1 MWIETRLLS
10 SATWDR
16 LEHAESVHS
25 RELQQYNSNMRA
37 WLSKQSAVVALSLS
51 VRVCWLTLSGKELRA
66 AVGTLDGSAPPYL
79 RSAFVGIRS
88 LSDAHAAFEL
98 RVLFPGQSSVPT
110 LSQSK
115 WTDAPKDW
123 RNHESS
129 ADGSGDEEERTA
141 DEHPDGIAD
150 DDNLLADHS
159 SDDGEDDVGAQPSE
173 VAC

>member
-10 SATWDR
+10 SATCASTSRGVMRASSTLRSGIRWDR

-88 LSDAHAAFEL
+88 LSDAHAAFE
-98 RVLFPGQSSVPT
+98 V
-110 LSQSK
+110 
-115 WTDAPKDW
+115 A
-123 RNHESS
+123 S
-129 ADGSGDEEERTA
+129 AGEEDSE
-141 DEHPDGIAD
+141 E
-150 DDNLLADHS
+150 LLARGVA
-159 SDDGEDDVGAQPSE
+159 SDRVWRFEIGSAAIALLRCVSWL
-173 VAC
+173 